1 MHLLGIFDIYIY
13 ISLSIYSNRL
23 IKKTYIH
30 MYIYIYLPLSSFFYS
45 LHFTLWSIILSTR
58 KVKYHYKCNWQK
70 IENQKITKSNES
82 NDCSNVSSSR
92 NLSTSKTELLATAGN
107 AQKSLTVV
115 TKILTNSTSR
125 FLNPPLNNK
134 QKLKQYKQTNKGI
147 VI

>member
-1 MHLLGIFDIYIY
+1 MHLLDIFDIYIY
-13 ISLSIYSNRL
+13 ISLSTYSNSL
-23 IKKTYIH
+23 IK
-30 MYIYIYLPLSSFFYS
+30 IYIFAFIKFFYS